1 MTVWNYLAARVRS
14 ELTGED
20 KSLVSVAAG
29 REIEILK
36 LSVQD
41 ADKERWRRSMVLFRE
56 HPLLTA
62 YCFMRSAI

>member
-1 MTVWNYLAARVRS
+1 MFQEWPSGIGPSARVRKR

-41 ADKERWRRSMVLFRE
+41 ADKERC
-56 HPLLTA
+56 A
-62 YCFMRSAI
+62 A